1 MPDKMNESQ
10 PRQQDRADEVA
21 RGSQAEPRNFESDPS
36 RDDGIYD
43 AVGEW
48 MDYPAINTQGSER

>member
-1 MPDKMNESQ
+1 MPDKTNERP

-21 RGSQAEPRNFESDPS
+21 RGPRAEPRNFGPDRSP
-36 RDDGIYD
+36 DDGNYD

-48 MDYPAINTQGSER
+48 MDYPDINTQGSER

>member
-1 MPDKMNESQ
+1 MPDKTNES
-10 PRQQDRADEVA
+10 PPSQQVRAAEVA
-21 RGSQAEPRNFESDPS
+21 RGPREEPRKFASDRS
-36 RDDGIYD
+36 RDDGNYD